1 MAKGA
6 RMSEAGGGR
15 AGGKGVPFAKIVV
28 VLAIA
33 FGVGVGLCGLSFVVA
48 SAGFKS
54 HEEFGV
60 DSIGIASFSLIVMV
74 MSAAALV
81 LALVAWAVA
90 GVIGSLRETGEPQT
104 LMRSEETPA
113 PRTQPDSKDDER
125 KPE

>member
-1 MAKGA
+1 
-6 RMSEAGGGR
+6 MSP
-15 AGGKGVPFAKIVV
+15 AGGKGFPFAKIVV

-33 FGVGVGLCGLSFVVA
+33 FGVGVGLCGLSFVAA

-60 DSIGIASFSLIVMV
+60 DSIGIANVSLVVMV
-74 MSAAALV
+74 LSAGVLV

-90 GVIGSLRETGEPQT
+90 GTVGALRETGEPQT
-104 LMRSEETPA
+104 LLG
-113 PRTQPDSKDDER
+113 DKDDEQ